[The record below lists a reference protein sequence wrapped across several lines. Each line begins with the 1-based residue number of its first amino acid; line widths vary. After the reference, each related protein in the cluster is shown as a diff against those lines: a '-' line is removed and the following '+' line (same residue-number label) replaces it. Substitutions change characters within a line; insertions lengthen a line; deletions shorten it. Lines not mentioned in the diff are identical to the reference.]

1 MEVIEMYQSNYNN
14 DELMHYGVKGMRWGV
29 RRATKSLANATTQR
43 KYDKAMA
50 SLNKH
55 KQKSQ
60 AKLAKLESQRP
71 KLEKQVE
78 KHVMK
83 TDGKVAKMDLKVA
96 KMQKKA
102 GSLFTSEKKGIE
114 LLNKAEVMKM
124 KADAMRAKSD
134 NAKQLLAKNTAMQ
147 QAFKKGIRDIDQSI
161 IENGKRYF
169 AA

>member
-1 MEVIEMYQSNYNN
+1 MEVTKMYQSDYN
-14 DELMHYGVKGMRWGV
+14 DEELMHYGVKGMRWGV
-29 RRATKSLANATTQR
+29 RRATKSLSNATTQR
-43 KYDKAMA
+43 QYDRAMT

-60 AKLAKLESQRP
+60 AKIAKLESQRP

-102 GSLFTSEKKGIE
+102 GRLFTSKNKRTE
-114 LLNKAEVMKM
+114 LLDKAEVMKM
-124 KADAMRAKSD
+124 KADGLRAKSD

-147 QAFKKGIRDIDQSI
+147 QAFKKGIRDIDASI